1 MEATALNWNGDAAAL
16 NEHAQGLEITCATDV
31 SVITANHFF
40 VVGHR

>member
-1 MEATALNWNGDAAAL
+1 MEATAPNWNGDAAAL